1 MAVACTNVITVAA
14 FLGKGPG
21 KTALAWVSTRPL
33 SAPPSVTDLYC
44 AVLVVNTCLLM
55 SLNGCKEAQ
64 ADACLS
70 DWPCQGALSCVF
82 SSIGHD
88 ITLAGHVVSDVCSQV
103 QHYVQNTLS
112 DAPATSPKK
121 QGGVFS
127 SRSAVR

>member
-1 MAVACTNVITVAA
+1 MHKRHHSCGVPWEGAREDGTGMGLN
-14 FLGKGPG
+14 
-21 KTALAWVSTRPL
+21 TALERT
-33 SAPPSVTDLYC
+33 PSVTDLYC